1 MPRLS
6 GQEVKTPPRFVEPKK
21 TDCARAIS
29 KTMRNDAKMCTG
41 VVRNRLYDG
50 STPYMVQSFLGYR
63 GKNQGKLAYI

>member
-6 GQEVKTPPRFVEPKK
+6 GQEVKPPPRFVEPKK

-29 KTMRNDAKMCTG
+29 KTTRNDAKMCTG

-50 STPYMVQSFLGYR
+50 STPYMVQSFLR
-63 GKNQGKLAYI
+63 NHGKKQQKKVVF